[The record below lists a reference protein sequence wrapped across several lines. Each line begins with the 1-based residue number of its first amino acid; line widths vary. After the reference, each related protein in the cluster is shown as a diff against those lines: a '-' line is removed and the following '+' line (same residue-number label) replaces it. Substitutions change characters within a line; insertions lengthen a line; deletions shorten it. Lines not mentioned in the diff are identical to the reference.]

1 MGKKHASQYANFGW
15 LLNILVSFG
24 TAILA
29 HKRTTNFIKSD
40 NTQGNIYHITVFT
53 PFCNSLQV
61 VFEGFR
67 RNKLLFFPCRVWFFH
82 QKRIVISHLP
92 CHFFSKK
99 SRR

>member
-1 MGKKHASQYANFGW
+1 MFEI
-15 LLNILVSFG
+15 NILVSFG